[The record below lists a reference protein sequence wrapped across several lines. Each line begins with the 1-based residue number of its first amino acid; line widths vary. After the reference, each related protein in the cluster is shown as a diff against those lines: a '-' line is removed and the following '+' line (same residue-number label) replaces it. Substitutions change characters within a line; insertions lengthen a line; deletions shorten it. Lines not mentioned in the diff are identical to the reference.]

1 MKGGKEK
8 EREKRMMVEIEPPAD
23 SCKRDHPAGEKD
35 IGDRRR
41 RRFSLRAE
49 IFSKIGEGFDNIL
62 FKHSFLCVAKK
73 TRNDLVVSTN
83 NI

>member
-23 SCKRDHPAGEKD
+23 SCKRDHPGGEKD

-41 RRFSLRAE
+41 RRFSLRAK
-49 IFSKIGEGFDNIL
+49 IFSKIGEGFGNIL
-62 FKHSFLCVAKK
+62 SKYSFPCVAGKNKK
-73 TRNDLVVSTN
+73 WVVGFH
-83 NI
+83 